1 MRAEVEDYPCI
12 RPKGQPWTGAKIL
25 GTCVSRRHGLVPC
38 KTMHDLTMADQAFF
52 DTVEAIYRRD
62 GQRMWRAVLLYGG
75 DPDVAEDAVAEAFAQ
90 LLRRGT
96 GVREPE
102 RWLWRTAFK
111 IAAGALKDRRRQVAT
126 VEDLE
131 RCDVGTD
138 TLELVQ
144 ALQRLS
150 NHQRRAVLLHHVG
163 GYSLE
168 ETARIIGSTR
178 SAVSVHLV
186 RGRRGLQ
193 RLLEG

>member
-1 MRAEVEDYPCI
+1 
-12 RPKGQPWTGAKIL
+12 
-25 GTCVSRRHGLVPC
+25 
-38 KTMHDLTMADQAFF
+38 MHDLTMADHAFL

-62 GQRMWRAVLLYGG
+62 GQRMWRAVLLYCA

-96 GVREPE
+96 AVRAPE
-102 RWLWRTAFK
+102 RWLWRAAFR
-111 IAAGALKDRRRQVAT
+111 IAAGALQDRRRHVAT
-126 VEDLE
+126 IEDLE
-131 RCDVGTD
+131 PYEAGTE
-138 TLELVQ
+138 TLELAR
-144 ALQRLS
+144 ALQQLS
-150 NHQRRAVLLHHVG
+150 AHQRRAVLLHHVG

-186 RGRRGLQ
+186 RGRRKLQ